1 MNTIKAVGYESDDL
15 KDKAQILAE
24 KLNLRLEKDA
34 DACLFVSTEK
44 LVLKIPKFSPLSAD
58 FGANTW
64 SKRRGE
70 GKKQGL
76 VRACKPTK
84 GITILDTTAGWGR
97 DAAILASF
105 GAEVIMLERHP
116 IMAALLTDAL
126 SHRNESDEQK
136 MRISLIE
143 GDAFLFLQSL
153 QANDYPDIIYIDP
166 MHPERNKSALVKKEM
181 QVLQQLIGVD
191 NDALELIKMSL
202 TRARLRV
209 VVKWPQ
215 KIRPLLTPDS
225 TIEGKTIRFDVYTSR
240 TSL

>member
-1 MNTIKAVGYESDDL
+1 MRTIKTVGYESDEL

-34 DACLFVSTEK
+34 DTCLFVSSEK
-44 LVLKIPKFSPLSAD
+44 LVLKTPEFSPLSAD
-58 FGANTW
+58 FAAITW

-84 GITILDTTAGWGR
+84 DIKILDTTAGWGK

-116 IMAALLTDAL
+116 IMAALLADAL

-153 QANDYPDIIYIDP
+153 QTSDYPDIIYIDP

-181 QVLQQLIGVD
+181 QILQQLIGVD
-191 NDALELIKMSL
+191 DDALELIKMSL

-215 KIRPLLTPDS
+215 KIKPLLLPDAS
-225 TIEGKTIRFDVYTSR
+225 IEGKTIRFDIYTSQS
-240 TSL
+240 SL